1 MENMPGM
8 SSSMSMALG
17 MAMPRSAAS
26 TASSSPS
33 AVSTVGMN
41 MSNETVQMD
50 LLIDILYDTELQ
62 VTSNSY
68 ATRFWYGIIVVIG
81 IAAAFNLFLQ
91 MISRSR

>member
-8 SSSMSMALG
+8 SSSMSMAPE
-17 MAMPRSAAS
+17 MAMPSSAAS
-26 TASSSPS
+26 TVSSSPS
-33 AVSTVGMN
+33 SVSTVGMN

-50 LLIDILYDTELQ
+50 LLMDILYDTELQ

-81 IAAAFNLFLQ
+81 IAVAFNLFLR

>member
-1 MENMPGM
+1 MP
-8 SSSMSMALG
+8 SST
-17 MAMPRSAAS
+17 AS

-33 AVSTVGMN
+33 AVSIVGMN

-50 LLIDILYDTELQ
+50 ILMDILYDTEFQ

-68 ATRFWYGIIVVIG
+68 ATTFWYGIIVVIG
-81 IAAAFNLFLQ
+81 IAAIFNVVLR